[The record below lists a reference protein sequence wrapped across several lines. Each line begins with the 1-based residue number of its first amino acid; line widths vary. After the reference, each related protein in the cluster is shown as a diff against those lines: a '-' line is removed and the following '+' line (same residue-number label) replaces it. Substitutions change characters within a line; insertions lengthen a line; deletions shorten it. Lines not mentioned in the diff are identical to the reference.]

1 MHFMCIDREGE
12 NETFSFK
19 DVCYKNRKE
28 EVILVITIDNKCNFD
43 SHIKMCKKS
52 GEKLNEL
59 SRISALLNKDK
70 KGSVL

>member
-1 MHFMCIDREGE
+1 MCIDREGE

-19 DVCYKNRKE
+19 DVC
-28 EVILVITIDNKCNFD
+28 LGITIDNNCNFD

-70 KGSVL
+70 KGSILQP